1 MYIWI
6 QNGNTMFTEMV
17 RLLKSVA
24 PFTNEELEEA
34 SKLFR
39 VELLRKNA
47 FISKEGL
54 ICDRMAFIRTGLMR
68 SFYNIKGKDTTTY
81 FLGPGSIAV
90 AMSSFIEM
98 KPAFENIQA
107 LEDSEVLI
115 LSKEKLE
122 SLYRK
127 SWKWQQ
133 TGRVIIE
140 QYYVIMEKRSIALQT
155 LSAKERYDALMQ
167 EHPGLLLKVPLHYV
181 ASYLGISPETLSRI
195 RRN

>member
-1 MYIWI
+1 MY
-6 QNGNTMFTEMV
+6 TEV
-17 RLLKSVA
+17 SKLLKSVA
-24 PFTNEELEEA
+24 PFTNEELREVFG
-34 SKLFR
+34 LFR
-39 VELLRKNA
+39 QEIVRKNG
-47 FISKEGL
+47 FVSKEGL
-54 ICDRMAFIRTGLMR
+54 ICDRLAFIRTGLMR
-68 SFYNIKGKDTTTY
+68 SFFNIKGKETTTY

-122 SLYRK
+122 SLYSK

-133 TGRVIIE
+133 TGRRIIE
-140 QYYVIMEKRSIALQT
+140 QYYVVMEKRSIGLQT
-155 LSAKERYDALMQ
+155 LSAKERYDALMK

-195 RRN
+195 RRG

>member
-1 MYIWI
+1 
-6 QNGNTMFTEMV
+6 MFTEIFK
-17 RLLKSVA
+17 LLKSVA
-24 PFTNEELEEA
+24 PFTNEELAEA
-34 SKLFR
+34 LGLFR
-39 VELLRKNA
+39 VKVIRKNE

-54 ICDRMAFIRTGLMR
+54 VCDRLAFIRTGLMR

-90 AMSSFIEM
+90 AMSSFLEE

-107 LEDSEVLI
+107 IEDSEVLI
-115 LSKEKLE
+115 LSKENLE

-133 TGRVIIE
+133 TGRTIIE
-140 QYYVIMEKRSIALQT
+140 KYYVIMEKRSITLQS
-155 LSAKERYDALMQ
+155 LSAKERYDMLMQ

-195 RRN
+195 RRS

>member
-1 MYIWI
+1 
-6 QNGNTMFTEMV
+6 MFTEMAK
-17 RLLKSVA
+17 LLKSAA
-24 PFTNEELEEA
+24 PFTNQELEDA
-34 SKLFR
+34 FRLFR
-39 VELLRKNA
+39 EETIRKNG

-54 ICDRMAFIRTGLMR
+54 ICDRLAFIRSGLMR
-68 SFYNIKGKDTTTY
+68 SFFNIKGKETTTY

-107 LEDSEVLI
+107 IEDSQVYI
-115 LSKEKLE
+115 LSKEDLE

-133 TGRVIIE
+133 TGRVIME

-155 LSAKERYDALMQ
+155 LSAKERYDELMK

-195 RRN
+195 RRG

>member
-1 MYIWI
+1 
-6 QNGNTMFTEMV
+6 MFTKV
-17 RLLKSVA
+17 IKLLKSVA
-24 PFTNEELEEA
+24 PFTNYELEE
-34 SKLFR
+34 SFR
-39 VELLRKNA
+39 YFRPDVIRKNA

-54 ICDRMAFIRTGLMR
+54 ICNRIAFVRSGLMR

-107 LEDSEVLI
+107 IEDSEVLI
-115 LSKEKLE
+115 LTKETLE
-122 SLYRK
+122 SLYHK

-155 LSAKERYDALMQ
+155 LSAKDRYNQLMQ

-195 RRN
+195 RRS

>member
-1 MYIWI
+1 MYS
-6 QNGNTMFTEMV
+6 QMAK
-17 RLLKSVA
+17 LLKSVA
-24 PFTNEELEEA
+24 PFTNRELEEIFP
-34 SKLFR
+34 LFR
-39 VELLRKNA
+39 METIRKNG

-54 ICDRMAFIRTGLMR
+54 ICDRLAFIRSGLMR
-68 SFYNIKGKDTTTY
+68 SFFNIKGKETTTY

-107 LEDSEVLI
+107 IEDSEVFI
-115 LSKEKLE
+115 LSKDNLEKLY
-122 SLYRK
+122 SK

-133 TGRVIIE
+133 TGRRIIE
-140 QYYVIMEKRSIALQT
+140 RYYVVMEKRSIDLQT
-155 LSAKERYDALMQ
+155 LTARERYDRLMK

-195 RRN
+195 RRG

>member
-1 MYIWI
+1 MYN
-6 QNGNTMFTEMV
+6 QLAK
-17 RLLKSVA
+17 LLKSVA
-24 PFTNEELEEA
+24 PFTNAELEEVFP
-34 SKLFR
+34 LFR
-39 VELLRKNA
+39 VDTIRKNG

-54 ICDRMAFIRTGLMR
+54 ICDRLAFIRSGLMR
-68 SFYNIKGKDTTTY
+68 SFFNIKEKETTTY

-107 LEDSEVLI
+107 IEDSEVFI
-115 LSKEKLE
+115 LSKEDLE
-122 SLYRK
+122 ALYRK

-140 QYYVIMEKRSIALQT
+140 RYYVIMEHRSIALQT
-155 LSAKERYDALMQ
+155 LSAKERYEMLLA

-195 RRN
+195 RRS

>member
-1 MYIWI
+1 
-6 QNGNTMFTEMV
+6 MFTDIYK
-17 RLLKSVA
+17 LLKSVA
-24 PFTNEELEEA
+24 PFTNDELEEVI
-34 SKLFR
+34 KLFR
-39 VELLRKNA
+39 VELIRKND

-54 ICDRMAFIRTGLMR
+54 ICDRLAFIRTGLMR
-68 SFYNIKGKDTTTY
+68 SFYNIKDKDTTTY

-107 LEDSEVLI
+107 IEDSEVLI
-115 LSKEKLE
+115 LTKKTLE
-122 SLYRK
+122 SLYHK

-133 TGRVIIE
+133 TGRLIIE
-140 QYYVIMEKRSIALQT
+140 KYYVIMEKRSIALQT
-155 LSAKERYDALMQ
+155 LSAKERYNMLMH

-195 RRN
+195 RRS

>member
-1 MYIWI
+1 
-6 QNGNTMFTEMV
+6 MFTEIFK
-17 RLLKSVA
+17 LLKSVA
-24 PFTNEELEEA
+24 PFTNDELEE
-34 SKLFR
+34 SLKLFR
-39 VELLRKNA
+39 FDIIKKNS

-54 ICDRMAFIRTGLMR
+54 LCDRLAFIRTGLMR

-107 LEDSEVLI
+107 IEDSEVLF
-115 LSKEKLE
+115 LSKENLE
-122 SLYRK
+122 LLYHK

-133 TGRVIIE
+133 TGRTIIE
-140 QYYVIMEKRSIALQT
+140 KYYVIMEKRSITLQT
-155 LSAKERYDALMQ
+155 QSAKERYDMLMQ